1 MSFEEQFPNTNL
13 TYCEI
18 LQEDKRQGIC
28 TGMIE
33 QEECLKKHLSKQRV
47 KEVFNKHRY
56 CGLVCEN
63 RFNEKT
69 SNGNCV
75 DNILEELEIKHNYNL
90 GYPARKIEPLSQNQ
104 YLDLKE
110 ILGL

>member
-1 MSFEEQFPNTNL
+1 MSWQEQFPNTNL

-47 KEVFNKHRY
+47 KDAIDKQLKY
-56 CGLVCEN
+56 CYTHD
-63 RFNEKT
+63 EKIPLLR
-69 SNGNCV
+69 V
-75 DNILEELEIKHNYNL
+75 LKELE
-90 GYPARKIEPLSQNQ
+90 
-104 YLDLKE
+104 
-110 ILGL
+110 LGLED

>member
-1 MSFEEQFPNTNL
+1 MSFEEEFPNTDL

-47 KEVFNKHRY
+47 KDAIKKVMEICESYNVHR
-56 CGLVCEN
+56 GWD
-63 RFNEKT
+63 
-69 SNGNCV
+69 S
-75 DNILEELEIKHNYNL
+75 
-90 GYPARKIEPLSQNQ
+90 
-104 YLDLKE
+104 DLKD